1 MSLQIIG
8 AFPLLRSASVKL
20 WKSQSHYLKSKAK
33 YCISGSI
40 LNFANKAPFSIQNN
54 IVNSINNISIKPDTT
69 TLNSKDSAANSN
81 WGTKKSKRKVRL
93 RFTDMS
99 NPEIEAKLAPLR
111 AAVLEQGN
119 LVRELK
125 VKGAPEIDVKRAVAE
140 LKARKKILEDREL
153 ELTPSVVTF
162 DRSKMEDLL
171 KRRFFYDQSFAIY
184 GGITGQY
191 DFGPMGCALKSNILS
206 LWRQFFVLEEQ
217 MLEVDCSIL
226 TPEPVLKASGHVDR
240 FADLM
245 VKDVKT
251 GECFRLDHLIKNAL
265 EKLSKEKTA
274 TQEVK
279 VECEDIVIKL
289 DGMNKQ
295 EMSDVLAKYSIKS
308 PLTGNDLTEP
318 IEFNLMFATQIGP
331 TGLVKGFLRPET
343 AQGIFVNFKRL
354 LEFNQGKLPFAVAQ
368 IGNSFRNEISPRSGL
383 IRVREF
389 TMAEIEHFC
398 DPSHKNHPKFESIAD
413 TRLTLYSACN
423 QMDGKSAQQISI
435 GEAVRNNLVANETL
449 GYYMTRIHQFLMAIG
464 IKPECLRFRQ
474 HMNNEMAH
482 YACDCW
488 DAECLTSYG
497 WVECVGCADRSAYD
511 LGQHTQATGVKLV
524 AEKRL
529 PEPKTIEIAEI
540 VPNKQT
546 LGKTFKKDAKS
557 ITDALSKLSLS
568 DVNEVEQ
575 NLKDKEE
582 YVLSLHNGS
591 EFKLTPDTISVK
603 HSTKTVHVEEI
614 TPSVIEPS
622 FGIGRIMYALLEQN
636 FQCREGDEQRCYFTL
651 PSVVA
656 PLKCSILPLS
666 NNTEFNPFIRQLSFA
681 LTKAELS
688 HKVDDSSGSIGRRY
702 ARTDEIAIPFGITI
716 DFDTLKEPHSVTLRD
731 RDSLKQ
737 VRIGINEVTE
747 VVKDL
752 CTGKVHWSQVME
764 KYPIFEQQEATK

>member
-1 MSLQIIG
+1 
-8 AFPLLRSASVKL
+8 
-20 WKSQSHYLKSKAK
+20 
-33 YCISGSI
+33 
-40 LNFANKAPFSIQNN
+40 
-54 IVNSINNISIKPDTT
+54 
-69 TLNSKDSAANSN
+69 
-81 WGTKKSKRKVRL
+81 
-93 RFTDMS
+93 MS